1 MRFLG
6 AFTVL
11 AFTAAA
17 ATTGVL
23 FVNCLSGIRRHFPI
37 RSM

>member
-1 MRFLG
+1 MSFLG
-6 AFTVL
+6 AFTVF

-23 FVNCLSGIRRHFPI
+23 FVNCLSSIPRHFAI